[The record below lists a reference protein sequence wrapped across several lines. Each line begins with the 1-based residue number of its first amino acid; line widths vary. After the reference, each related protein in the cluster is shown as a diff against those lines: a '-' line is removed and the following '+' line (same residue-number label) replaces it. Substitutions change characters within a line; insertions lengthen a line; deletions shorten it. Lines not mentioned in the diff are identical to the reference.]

1 MTGASNLEDV
11 YISGMI
17 VLDNHQE
24 GGVVG
29 ELNSGTVN
37 HVVENMRIKSFII
50 PGNTWQ
56 GKYYYANKAGVVG
69 DVNNS
74 STGLKNWKITNCLAM
89 GDASKNAEDGSP
101 EESYK
106 FLGRDVSTYTTNNIS
121 NCYELATVGGPT
133 NTSEATIAAKIL
145 MLTSDNHK
153 ADFYTSQLKLS
164 SDVWDLTK
172 VGAEGFPRLK
182 WMEEQE
188 KKYEKR
194 ISDTGN

>member
-1 MTGASNLEDV
+1 MGKLT
-11 YISGMI
+11 
-17 VLDNHQE
+17 
-24 GGVVG
+24 
-29 ELNSGTVN
+29 SGTINCVI
-37 HVVENMRIKSFII
+37 ENMRVKSTITAGYIYNGVYGFR
-50 PGNTWQ
+50 
-56 GKYYYANKAGVVG
+56 NKAGLVG
-69 DVNNS
+69 NVNFDKLN
-74 STGLKNWKITNCLAM
+74 LWKITNCFAM

-172 VGAEGFPRLK
+172 VGTEGFPRLK
-182 WMEEQE
+182 WMKE
-188 KKYEKR
+188 
-194 ISDTGN
+194 